1 MTDSSLPLFDDPV
14 PVTAAPAVRVAG
26 EHHLQA
32 ARKLSKRMARLA
44 DQSPE
49 QARAGHLI
57 CRHLIAMLEQA
68 QAATT
73 TTSH

>member
-1 MTDSSLPLFDDPV
+1 MIDTSLPLFDDPAPAAAT
-14 PVTAAPAVRVAG
+14 PVARAAP

-32 ARKLSKRMARLA
+32 ARRLSKRMARLA

-49 QARAGHLI
+49 QVRAGHLI

-68 QAATT
+68 QTAET